1 MARKL
6 AGDLEEL
13 VGNTEES
20 PSARAAQPTREA
32 RYIYGGDTHSAA
44 AGYAMRPNK
53 KATRR
58 RISTFNI
65 IVLLFGAGI
74 AVILYISN
82 IIAINQLAVE
92 VNQLR
97 SKCDKIQNTNAA
109 LRAEINRKSGRERI
123 GMIATEQLGLKY
135 PKEQPTWFEVDE
147 HKLEELGIR

>member
-13 VGNTEES
+13 VGNTEGS
-20 PSARAAQPTREA
+20 PSARAARPPREA
-32 RYIYGGDTHSAA
+32 RYIYSGDKHSTAT
-44 AGYAMRPNK
+44 GYAMRPNK
-53 KATRR
+53 KGTRR

-65 IVLLFGAGI
+65 IVLLFGAAI

-97 SKCDKIQNTNAA
+97 STCDKIQNTNAA
-109 LRAEINRKSGRERI
+109 LRAEISRKSGRERI
-123 GMIATEQLGLKY
+123 ALIATEQLGLKY
-135 PKEQPTWFEVDE
+135 PKEQPGWFEVDE
-147 HKLEELGIR
+147 RKLEDLGIQ